1 MKTMKAVQIKS
12 FGSPLEVAE
21 CVELPNPGAP
31 GPDQALVALEASPIN
46 PSDVLTLSAQ
56 YGILPKLP
64 AVPGNEGLGRVIEV
78 GSQVKNVRA
87 GDVVLLP
94 AGAGVWRE
102 KLLVPAARLVP
113 MPPQADRQ
121 QLAMLTVN
129 PPTALLLLRDIVALN
144 PDEWVIQNAANS
156 GVGSYLITLAKL
168 RGLKTVNVVRREALV
183 GSLKSLG
190 ADAVVVDA
198 PDLHKRIA
206 EATSQQ
212 PIRLAIDAIGGEATA
227 RLAHSVAPGGTVV
240 NYGAMSGE
248 PCRVA
253 QQDLIFRNVTL
264 RGFWL
269 AHWFNQATPA
279 DQMGVFGQ
287 LITLVAEGKLHTKV
301 EATYPLSR
309 IKDALGHAMKPGRD
323 GKILLTPG

>member
-1 MKTMKAVQIKS
+1 MKAVQFKS
-12 FGSPLEVAE
+12 FGQPLEVAE
-21 CVELPNPGAP
+21 CVELPDPGAP
-31 GPDQALVALEASPIN
+31 GPDQTLVALEASPIN
-46 PSDVLTLSAQ
+46 PSDVLTLSGQ
-56 YGILPKLP
+56 YGLLPKLP
-64 AVPGNEGLGRVIEV
+64 ATPGNEGLGRVVEV

-87 GDVVLLP
+87 GDIVLLP
-94 AGAGVWRE
+94 AGAGTWRE

-113 MPPQADRQ
+113 MPAQADHL

-129 PPTALLLLRDIVALN
+129 PPTALLLLRDVVELN
-144 PDEWVIQNAANS
+144 PGEWVLQNAANS

-168 RGLKTVNVVRREALV
+168 RGLKTVNVVRRESLV
-183 GSLKSLG
+183 GPLKELG

-198 PDLHKRIA
+198 PDLHKRVA
-206 EATSQQ
+206 AATNKE

-227 RLAHSVAPGGTVV
+227 RLAHSVSPGGTVV

-248 PCRVA
+248 PCRVT

-279 DQMGVFGQ
+279 DQMAVFGQ
-287 LITLVAEGKLHTKV
+287 LIQLVAEGKLRTKI
-301 EATYPLSR
+301 ESTYALSK
-309 IKDALGHAMKPGRD
+309 IKDALAHAMRAGRD

>member
-1 MKTMKAVQIKS
+1 MKAVQIKS

-21 CVELPNPGAP
+21 CVELPDPAAP
-31 GPDQALVALEASPIN
+31 AADQALVALEASPIN

-64 AVPGNEGLGRVIEV
+64 AVPGNEGLGHVLAV
-78 GSQVKNVRA
+78 GGQVKNVRP
-87 GDVVLLP
+87 GDIVLLP
-94 AGAGVWRE
+94 AGAGTWRE
-102 KLLVPAARLVP
+102 TLLVPAARLVP
-113 MPPQADRQ
+113 MPPQADRL

-129 PPTALLLLRDIVALN
+129 PPTALLLLRDVVELKAG
-144 PDEWVIQNAANS
+144 EWIIQNAANS
-156 GVGSYLITLAKL
+156 GVGSYLITLARL
-168 RGLKTVNVVRREALV
+168 RGLKTVNVVRRESLV
-183 GSLKSLG
+183 GPLKELG

-206 EATSQQ
+206 EATDKA

-240 NYGAMSGE
+240 NYGALSGE
-248 PCRVA
+248 PCRVT

-279 DQMGVFGQ
+279 DQMAVFGQ
-287 LITLVAEGKLHTKV
+287 LIKLVAEGKLRTNV
-301 EATYPLSR
+301 EATYPLSQ
-309 IKDALGHAMKPGRD
+309 IKDALAHAMRAGRS
-323 GKILLTPG
+323 GKILLIPG